1 MNKEAAAFLTKE
13 RYDFSDL
20 CTVMKLLRAPGG
32 CPWDREQTHASI
44 RKNLIEETYEVV
56 EAIDN
61 ADNVLL
67 REELGDLLLQVVFHA
82 RMAEEEGAFDIGDVC
97 DEICRKLIV
106 RHPHIFSDVTAS
118 TAGEVLDNWDQIKRA
133 TKKQKSTTESMRS
146 VSRALPSLMR
156 AYKLGEKAAKTGFD
170 FPDADSA
177 ADGLREELDEL
188 SEAVAAGDEQAVREE
203 TGDLLFAAVNVARK
217 LGVDPEEALYRRINL
232 PIGLRKWKVPLWN
245 PVRRLPRCRS
255 NSLKCA
261 GKLSRTA
268 IIGKEVKKILEKQ
281 AFSGK
286 KIEFPIEKR
295 KIQWYNIKN
304 L

>member
-156 AYKLGEKAAKTGFD
+156 AYKLGEKAAK
-170 FPDADSA
+170 PASIS
-177 ADGLREELDEL
+177 LM
-188 SEAVAAGDEQAVREE
+188 
-203 TGDLLFAAVNVARK
+203 
-217 LGVDPEEALYRRINL
+217 
-232 PIGLRKWKVPLWN
+232 PI
-245 PVRRLPRCRS
+245 RLPTA
-255 NSLKCA
+255 CA
-261 GKLSRTA
+261 KSWT
-268 IIGKEVKKILEKQ
+268 
-281 AFSGK
+281 S
-286 KIEFPIEKR
+286 
-295 KIQWYNIKN
+295 
-304 L
+304 

>member
-1 MNKEAAAFLTKE
+1 MNKEAAAFLTKT
-13 RYDFSDL
+13 RYDFADL
-20 CTVMKLLRAPGG
+20 CTIMKLLRAPGG
-32 CPWDREQTHASI
+32 CPWDREQTHRSI

-61 ADNVLL
+61 DDSVLL
-67 REELGDLLLQVVFHA
+67 REELGDLMLQVVFHA

-118 TAGEVLDNWDQIKRA
+118 TSGEVLDNWDKIKRA
-133 TKKQKSTTESMRS
+133 TKKQKSTTESMQS

-170 FPDADSA
+170 FPDAASA

-188 SEAVAAGDEQAVREE
+188 TEAVRIGDAQAVREE

-217 LGVDPEEALYRRINL
+217 LGVDPEEAL
-232 PIGLRKWKVPLWN
+232 
-245 PVRRLPRCRS
+245 CRAS
-255 NSLKCA
+255 ES
-261 GKLSRTA
+261 
-268 IIGKEVKKILEKQ
+268 
-281 AFSGK
+281 
-286 KIEFPIEKR
+286 
-295 KIQWYNIKN
+295 
-304 L
+304 